1 MDITTMLY
9 RIDCLVKAKGWTKE
23 EFYAMVPISSSAV
36 AQWKSKGCVPK
47 DVNILRMAE
56 ILEVDPDYLRCK
68 DFNESTKPADL
79 STNELH
85 AALMN
90 FDMNFDMKNQP
101 RCRSWF
107 SLFTFLTPP
116 HRFPPGTRHG
126 GLLMGHQYVNVF
138 SYYAHI

>member
-23 EFYAMVPISSSAV
+23 EFYTMIPISSSAV
-36 AQWKSKGCVPK
+36 AQWKSKGRVPK
-47 DVNILRMAE
+47 DSNILRMAE

-68 DFNESTKPADL
+68 DLEENKKPADL

-90 FDMNFDMKNQP
+90 V
-101 RCRSWF
+101 
-107 SLFTFLTPP
+107 
-116 HRFPPGTRHG
+116 
-126 GLLMGHQYVNVF
+126 LMGLSSSEVADVI
-138 SYYAHI
+138 SYAAKLRASHKD